1 MKRVFLL
8 LLLLAFIYPVTN
20 AQLWKL
26 RRYEIYGGI
35 GTAQVFGDI
44 GGYSIGENALG
55 LKDLMIKQTRF
66 NLKAGMR
73 YRIQEKFALTFDLD
87 FGLMSASDAKGS
99 NESRGY
105 ESSISLFETIF
116 KAEYYFL
123 KNNAESSYRFIK
135 GERMF
140 NSVLAR
146 LDGYVYTG
154 LGPAFYSAK
163 PNEALEERDIKNS
176 GVALAIPV
184 GLGFNY
190 LFRPNSM
197 IGLDF
202 GMRYTTSDYIDG
214 YTSQY
219 SSRNDVYYFMTF
231 VFTQKLK
238 TSERGLPSFR
248 KY

>member
-8 LLLLAFIYPVTN
+8 LLLFIFIYPVAN
-20 AQLWKL
+20 GQLWKL

-44 GGYSIGENALG
+44 GGFSIGENALG

-66 NLKAGMR
+66 NVKAGLR
-73 YRIQEKFALTFDLD
+73 YRVKEKFALSFDLD
-87 FGLMSASDAKGS
+87 YGLMHASDVKGS

-105 ESSISLFETIF
+105 ESSISLFEPLL
-116 KAEYYFL
+116 KGEYYFL
-123 KNNAESSYRFIK
+123 KNNAENSYRFIK
-135 GERMF
+135 GDRIF
-140 NSVLAR
+140 NSVIAR

-154 LGPAFYSAK
+154 LGAAVFNAK
-163 PNEALEERDIKNS
+163 PNEALEERDITNS
-176 GVALAIPV
+176 GVALVIPI

-202 GMRYTTSDYIDG
+202 GLRYTTSDYIDG
-214 YTSQY
+214 YTSQF

-231 VFTQKLK
+231 VYTHKLK
-238 TSERGLPSFR
+238 TSEKGLPSFR
-248 KY
+248 K